1 MTAMR
6 ILLVNDRAL
15 EGGWGAET
23 YLRRLAEGL
32 QAAGDVVEILAGEV
46 THRGMAKVL
55 DVWDPSARRLVARR
69 AAEFRAD
76 VVHHHNV
83 LRELSASVLGV
94 PAGVPTVLT
103 VHDLRLTGARD
114 HVAGD
119 VRVVPSMVKSGLDRR
134 VAQRKVDAA
143 LAVSEPIA
151 RALRG
156 EGFRGVRVV
165 PVPVEP
171 PVTEPA
177 NVRTCRDVVYAGR
190 LAADKGVDVLI
201 DAFATIADDHPG
213 SSLLIAGA
221 GEEEATLRA
230 RAARLGDRITFLG
243 RLSAVA
249 LSGVL
254 GRARV
259 VAVPSVP
266 RRRPEGSPLAVVEA
280 AMHGRPVVAS
290 DDPGIAALVAALGC
304 GVTVPAASVPALA
317 AALSVVLSDDDA
329 AARYGAAGAAA
340 AAQRHSVAAVVSDV
354 RSVYADLVGTAA

>member
-23 YLRRLAEGL
+23 YVRRLAQGL
-32 QAAGDVVEILAGEV
+32 QAAGHVVEILAGEV
-46 THRGMAKVL
+46 THRGIAKAL
-55 DVWDPSARRLVARR
+55 DVRDPSARRLVASR
-69 AAEFRAD
+69 AAEFGAD

-83 LRELSASVLGV
+83 LRELSPSVLGV

-119 VRVVPSMVKSGLDRR
+119 VRAVPAVVKSRLDRR
-134 VAQRKVDAA
+134 IARRKVDAA

-156 EGFRGVRVV
+156 AGFRGVRVV
-165 PVPVEP
+165 PVPVDP
-171 PVTEPA
+171 PVGEPA
-177 NVRTCRDVVYAGR
+177 DVRSCRDIVYAGR
-190 LAADKGVDVLI
+190 LAPDKGVDVLI
-201 DAFATIADDHPG
+201 DAFATIAGDYPATR
-213 SSLLIAGA
+213 LLIAGA
-221 GEEEATLRA
+221 GEEEATLRD
-230 RAARLGDRITFLG
+230 RAAGLGTRVTFLG
-243 RLSAVA
+243 RLPAA
-249 LSGVL
+249 ELSGVL
-254 GRARV
+254 GRARL

-266 RRRPEGSPLAVVEA
+266 LRRPEGSPLAVVEA

-290 DDPGIAALVAALGC
+290 DDPGIAALLAALGC

-317 AALSVVLSDDDA
+317 AALSAMLSDDDA
-329 AARYGAAGAAA
+329 ATRYGADGAVAAA
-340 AAQRHSVAAVVSDV
+340 HRHSVAAVVSDV
-354 RSVYADLVGTAA
+354 RSVYADLVGVAA

>member
-23 YLRRLAEGL
+23 YLRRLTEGL
-32 QAAGDVVEILAGEV
+32 RAGGDVVEVLAGEV
-46 THRGMAKVL
+46 THRGVAKLL

-69 AAEFRAD
+69 ATEFRAD

-83 LRELSASVLGV
+83 LRELSPSVLGV

-103 VHDLRLTGARD
+103 VHDQRLTGARD

-119 VRVVPSMVKSGLDRR
+119 VRALPSMVKSRLDRR
-134 VAQRKVDAA
+134 VARRQVDAA
-143 LAVSEPIA
+143 LAVSQPIA
-151 RALRG
+151 CALRSA
-156 EGFRGVRVV
+156 GFRGVRVV
-165 PVPVEP
+165 PVPVDP

-177 NVRTCRDVVYAGR
+177 DVRTCRDIVYAGR
-190 LAADKGVDVLI
+190 LAPDKGIDVLI
-201 DAFATIADDHPG
+201 DAFSVIADRHPA
-213 SSLLIAGA
+213 SRLLIAGA
-221 GEEEATLRA
+221 GEEEDALRA
-230 RAARLGDRITFLG
+230 RAAALGDRVEFLG
-243 RLSAVA
+243 RLQPVELSA
-249 LSGVL
+249 VL
-254 GRARV
+254 GRARL

-304 GVTVPAASVPALA
+304 GVTVPAGSVAALA
-317 AALSVVLSDDDA
+317 AALSTTLSDDDA
-329 AARYGAAGAAA
+329 SARYGAAGAAA
-340 AAQRHSVAAVVSDV
+340 AAERHSVTAVASEV
-354 RSVYADLVGTAA
+354 RGVYAELVGAPA